1 LILQYRSKTF
11 PVTGS
16 TPDIGIGPI
25 AIDAT
30 STDGM
35 LFEVK
40 DFRIW
45 HPIDNLPKSANFRTS
60 RADQSVIPFSSL

>member
-16 TPDIGIGPI
+16 TPDIRITPV

-30 STDGM
+30 STDGI

-40 DFRIW
+40 DFRIR
-45 HPIDNLPKSANFRTS
+45 HAINNLSESADLPT
-60 RADQSVIPFSSL
+60 